1 MGKTLVFGKDARAE
15 MLKGIDKLEKAVI
28 ATLGPRGRNVLFDK
42 GTSHPII
49 TKDGVSVAR
58 EIKFSDHLMNAG
70 AAMIKEAAENAN
82 AIAGDGTTTT
92 VLLASEMCKAG
103 VNLIT
108 AGKQPVEV
116 QKGMD
121 AACADLIKGIDN
133 YKMEVK
139 SDKDIL
145 SIATISANNDEVVG
159 GIVHEAFTSIGEGGI
174 VNLQD
179 SHTKSGKTTIE
190 LTDGLEF
197 ETGLEDGRMAT
208 DKRSEAFEVDNANV
222 LLLDFSPVI
231 NDLADVMNYCVA
243 KNRNLVIIAPDF
255 DESVVSMCV
264 NMDTTRQCRFACIK
278 TPGMGPYN
286 QSEQLKDIAVVLGTK
301 VVEHPDEIKDFV
313 TAMKGITDQKE
324 AGPFGRCGHI
334 TSKKF
339 KTTLIDG
346 VGTDEAIEARA
357 KEIEEE
363 IKKGQ
368 EDANLGISEEEISL
382 MKRRIARLTGGIATI
397 MVGGLS
403 TARIKE
409 QKDRYEDAIHAVQA
423 AISDG
428 VVPGG
433 GCTLLKVARDLRK
446 EKRAYPNDSYEAGY
460 KMILDVC
467 RIPSTLIIQ
476 SVTTDYAYIIAD
488 IEHTKEK
495 AYGYNAKG
503 EHIEKDMFAAG
514 IIDPVKVE
522 KTALAYATSV
532 AGIFITTECV
542 VTDESQ
548 NINLVPNDEISE
560 RTDANYG
567 GLI

>member
-1 MGKTLVFGKDARAE
+1 MAKMLDFGVTARGKMLEGIKTLKR
-15 MLKGIDKLEKAVI
+15 AVI
-28 ATLGPRGRNVLFDK
+28 ATLGPRGRNVMFNR

-58 EIKFSDHLMNAG
+58 EIKLRDKLQNAG
-70 AAMIKEAAENAN
+70 ASMIKEAAENTN

-92 VLLASEMCKAG
+92 VLLASEMCEAG

-121 AACADLIKGIDN
+121 AACADLIKKIDD
-133 YKMEVK
+133 YKLEVR

-145 SIATISANNDEVVG
+145 SIATISANNDEIVG

-190 LTDGLEF
+190 FTDGLEF

-208 DKRSEAFEVDNANV
+208 DKRNEALELDSPNIMLFDFAPVLNDVAEV
-222 LLLDFSPVI
+222 L
-231 NDLADVMNYCVA
+231 NYCVA
-243 KNRNLVIIAPDF
+243 KGRNVVLIAPEF
-255 DESVVSMCV
+255 DDSVVSMCV
-264 NMDTTRQCRFACIK
+264 NMDTTRQCKFSCIRA
-278 TPGMGPYN
+278 PGMGPYN
-286 QSEQLKDIAVVLGTK
+286 ISEQLKDIAVVLNTK
-301 VVEHPDEIKDFV
+301 VIEHPDEIKDFV
-313 TAMKGITDQKE
+313 KDMKEIKDQKE

-334 TSKKF
+334 SSKKF
-339 KTTLIDG
+339 KTTLVDG
-346 VGTDEAIEARA
+346 TGTDEAIEARA
-357 KEIEEE
+357 AEIEEE

-368 EDANLGISEEEISL
+368 TDVNLGISEEEITL
-382 MKRRIARLTGGIATI
+382 MKKRIARLTGGIATI
-397 MVGGLS
+397 YVGGLT
-403 TARIKE
+403 TARVKE
-409 QKDRYEDAIHAVQA
+409 LKDRYEDAIHAVQA

-428 VVPGG
+428 IVPGG
-433 GCTLLKVARDLRK
+433 GCTLLKAARDLRNI
-446 EKRAYPNDSYEAGY
+446 ERDYPNDSYEAGY
-460 KMILDVC
+460 KMVLDVC

-488 IEHTKEK
+488 IEHNDKKE
-495 AYGYNAKG
+495 YGYNAKA
-503 EHIEKDMFAAG
+503 EHIEKDMFKAG

-522 KTALAYATSV
+522 KTALAYSTSV

-542 VTDESQ
+542 ISDDAE
-548 NINLVPNDEISE
+548 NIDLIPNDEVSE
-560 RTDANYG
+560 RVDANYG
-567 GLI
+567 QF

>member
-1 MGKTLVFGKDARAE
+1 MGKALVFGKDARAE
-15 MLKGIDKLEKAVI
+15 MLNGIDKLEKAVI

-133 YKMEVK
+133 YKMEVN

-145 SIATISANNDEVVG
+145 SIATISANNDETVG

-208 DKRSEAFEVDNANV
+208 DKRSEAFEVDNANFI
-222 LLLDFSPVI
+222 LLDFAPVL

-243 KNRNLVIIAPDF
+243 KGRNLVIIAPDF
-255 DESVVSMCV
+255 DDSVTSMCV

-278 TPGMGPYN
+278 APGMGTYS

-301 VVEHPDEIKDFV
+301 VVEHPDEIKDFT
-313 TAMKGITDQKE
+313 TAMKSITDQKE

-334 TSKKF
+334 SSKKF
-339 KTTLIDG
+339 KTVLADG
-346 VGTDEAIEARA
+346 VGADEAIEARA
-357 KEIEEE
+357 KEIEDE
-363 IKKGQ
+363 IRNGQ

-428 VVPGG
+428 IVPGG

-446 EKRAYPNDSYEAGY
+446 EKRSYPNDSYEAGY

-488 IEHTKEK
+488 IEHNNNK
-495 AYGYNAKG
+495 AYGYNAKA
-503 EHIEKDMFAAG
+503 ERIEKDMFAAG

-542 VTDESQ
+542 ITDESQ

>member
-1 MGKTLVFGKDARAE
+1 MGKALVFGKDARAE
-15 MLKGIDKLEKAVI
+15 MLNGIDKLEKAVI

-121 AACADLIKGIDN
+121 AACADLIKGIDS
-133 YKMEVK
+133 YKMEVN

-145 SIATISANNDEVVG
+145 SIATISANNDETVG

-208 DKRSEAFEVDNANV
+208 DKRSEAFEVDNANFI
-222 LLLDFSPVI
+222 LLDFAPVL

-243 KNRNLVIIAPDF
+243 KGRNLVIIAPDF
-255 DESVVSMCV
+255 DDSVTSMCV
-264 NMDTTRQCRFACIK
+264 NMDTARQCRFACIK
-278 TPGMGPYN
+278 APGMGTYN

-301 VVEHPDEIKDFV
+301 VVEHPDEIKDFT
-313 TAMKGITDQKE
+313 TAMKSITDQKE

-334 TSKKF
+334 SSKKF
-339 KTTLIDG
+339 KTVLADG

-357 KEIEEE
+357 KEIEDE

-368 EDANLGISEEEISL
+368 EDTNLGISEEEISL

-428 VVPGG
+428 IVPGG

-446 EKRAYPNDSYEAGY
+446 EKRSYPNDSYEAGY

-488 IEHTKEK
+488 IEHNSDK
-495 AYGYNAKG
+495 AYGYNAKA
-503 EHIEKDMFAAG
+503 ERIEKDMFAAG

-542 VTDESQ
+542 ITDESQ